1 MSMTSCL
8 KLKCDYYFNISS
20 KNIITNNNIIQNLI
34 ENNLDIIA
42 PLFKSNNSPWSN
54 FWGDITNKGYYKRS
68 WDYIDIIDN
77 KKKGC
82 WNVPYINETYMITH
96 NKLKTVATYHVTN
109 LYKGLDVD
117 MLFCYNCRINGIFMY
132 IDNTYV
138 YGNNRNN

>member
-1 MSMTSCL
+1 
-8 KLKCDYYFNISS
+8 
-20 KNIITNNNIIQNLI
+20 
-34 ENNLDIIA
+34 
-42 PLFKSNNSPWSN
+42 
-54 FWGDITNKGYYKRS
+54 
-68 WDYIDIIDN
+68 
-77 KKKGC
+77 
-82 WNVPYINETYMITH
+82 MITH